1 MAFKEF
7 INKDVIIGSAS
18 IPGILIVLAF
28 ILFLIWMMILA
39 IYFYSKHA
47 RFSRRLDKPVNVQP
61 LKKLKPLKER
71 VDLRHYLGKID
82 TLALKAED
90 QNPRKY
96 VDELYHLVREFTIEL
111 LGIGH
116 TYSDDEL
123 ITILSG
129 NSKDLARFYWHIL
142 EMRRHVDTLTNEKME
157 TLMSHFFTLVNA
169 HTKKKPSNIIFIK
182 GFFDKA
188 KGLFRKELS
197 EEENKIEELLTKER
211 RIFET
216 NLIEVKGTYK
226 KIITL
231 YSKLPYDEKQKMYP
245 DLLEF
250 SHKLSDSLTSSVY
263 GAKAKEELAFF
274 PIELVKIRDIN
285 PQGIMSKVSRFLKE
299 EPKLSSHEQ
308 EIMQAL
314 QPKLKPSKPLP
325 APKPAKEGKPLLP
338 PKPLPLTKE
347 TKEEQR
353 LIEAL
358 KKLDA
363 HPVKMPQG
371 HKQPE
376 PVRNKE
382 EQRLRNVLKELEEE
396 NKKPLTPVKA
406 KPVVNILPSKPLP
419 APMPSKQ
426 LIAIQEL
433 TKIRIKKIDHI
444 TRIYRLIEKSRK
456 QWMKRQ
462 LKQAK
467 ATYETIKH
475 NFVLL
480 DEEEKKE
487 VYPAINNL
495 YNDLIRSV
503 PRNIPKKSIKED
515 FDAEENRLR
524 MLMQKRMNAL

>member
-226 KIITL
+226 KIIAL

-285 PQGIMSKVSRFLKE
+285 PQGIMSKVSRF
-299 EPKLSSHEQ
+299 
-308 EIMQAL
+308 
-314 QPKLKPSKPLP
+314 
-325 APKPAKEGKPLLP
+325 
-338 PKPLPLTKE
+338 
-347 TKEEQR
+347 
-353 LIEAL
+353 
-358 KKLDA
+358 
-363 HPVKMPQG
+363 
-371 HKQPE
+371 
-376 PVRNKE
+376 
-382 EQRLRNVLKELEEE
+382 
-396 NKKPLTPVKA
+396 
-406 KPVVNILPSKPLP
+406 
-419 APMPSKQ
+419 
-426 LIAIQEL
+426 
-433 TKIRIKKIDHI
+433 
-444 TRIYRLIEKSRK
+444 
-456 QWMKRQ
+456 
-462 LKQAK
+462 
-467 ATYETIKH
+467 
-475 NFVLL
+475 
-480 DEEEKKE
+480 
-487 VYPAINNL
+487 
-495 YNDLIRSV
+495 
-503 PRNIPKKSIKED
+503 
-515 FDAEENRLR
+515 
-524 MLMQKRMNAL
+524 